1 MLFQIGA
8 RYGKSSA
15 QVALRFLVQNGI
27 AVIPKSVHQE
37 RMKENLAIF
46 DFQLSREDMEQL
58 KSLDGGQSL
67 FGWY

>member
-1 MLFQIGA
+1 MLIQIGA
-8 RYGKSSA
+8 RYGKSPA

-27 AVIPKSVHQE
+27 AMIPKSVHRE

-58 KSLDGGQSL
+58 KRLDGGQSL